1 MSDRSKALIL
11 YADDVEIIVDTV
23 TPWISMTGV
32 ADPDRGLGAGLSP
45 ECWRQMGD
53 ACRRAADRQEAI
65 ERGSPESITAPADPT
80 KPAACGACG
89 AERLG
94 RGFRDW
100 KVDGRYRRESKIL
113 CACGV
118 EGPWAPCHPATDDAV
133 AAWNRMW
140 APRAG
145 EATKRLLEPMARWH
159 AKAVRQGLD
168 SYNLAFFKG
177 IDRGNIDYFHSFAD
191 FEAMCLELGLAGGEG
206 RG

>member
-65 ERGSPESITAPADPT
+65 ERGTPESIAAPADST

-89 AERLG
+89 GEVMIARASPNG
-94 RGFRDW
+94 RATSRVFCLTPNCR
-100 KVDGRYRRESKIL
+100 
-113 CACGV
+113 V
-118 EGPWAPCHPATDDAV
+118 EGPIRDADTMHEAV
-133 AAWNRMW
+133 SLAIAAWNRMW

-145 EATKRLLEPMARWH
+145 EATEYVMGRIQLALKAADNDCNYLEIRDERGPKLGVFIKVKR
-159 AKAVRQGLD
+159 AV
-168 SYNLAFFKG
+168 LAL
-177 IDRGNIDYFHSFAD
+177 A
-191 FEAMCLELGLAGGEG
+191 ELGLTGGEG

>member
-1 MSDRSKALIL
+1 MSS
-11 YADDVEIIVDTV
+11 TN
-23 TPWISMTGV
+23 
-32 ADPDRGLGAGLSP
+32 
-45 ECWRQMGD
+45 
-53 ACRRAADRQEAI
+53 
-65 ERGSPESITAPADPT
+65 TAPADP

-89 AERLG
+89 
-94 RGFRDW
+94 D
-100 KVDGRYRRESKIL
+100 VDGLVIRILYDSADRRAGYRVVCPCGAEGPPVPATGDNADVFAVIAAWNARPAPKAKESKVVP
-113 CACGV
+113 CGACGGRSGNQRRRAWRTHKSGFDHGIV
-118 EGPWAPCHPATDDAV
+118 CDCGASSSWMPYPELAV